1 MNDQMMNEGFWS
13 VQNKVWLQMAMW
25 MEWMQP
31 FLYCLL
37 AIALLG
43 LLWTF
48 VNMVLLCR
56 EEVFTK
62 KARKKI
68 KVHPKTEPVRPAEN
82 MTRVM
87 LKPRSRYAIKAL
99 FLLGYCCAFSMSMV
113 QAQSPLLN
121 TAIRNGDLKQVKTLI
136 AKGENINAPL
146 VEAADG
152 TTPLMYAVVNA
163 EADCVKLL
171 LEKGAEVQYL
181 LKTSKPD
188 GTWHVQTRVFPF
200 QKYFESGFPYGKDQ
214 WISAAATSW
223 AVMALA
229 LTIEPA
235 NTGTPIPW

>member
-13 VQNKVWLQMAMW
+13 VQNKAWLQMAIW
-25 MEWMQP
+25 MEWMRP

-37 AIALLG
+37 AIALLCI
-43 LLWTF
+43 LWAF
-48 VNMVLLCR
+48 VNMVMLCR

-68 KVHPKTEPVRPAEN
+68 NAHPKTEPVRPAEN
-82 MTRVM
+82 MTRVT

-99 FLLGYCCAFSMSMV
+99 FLLGYCCAIGPVMAY
-113 QAQSPLLN
+113 AQSSLLA
-121 TAIRNGDLKQVKTLI
+121 TQRSDAYATGQTLV
-136 AKGENINAPL
+136 AL
-146 VEAADG
+146 HR
-152 TTPLMYAVVNA
+152 AVGVPTSDPA
-163 EADCVKLL
+163 YQR
-171 LEKGAEVQYL
+171 GVQYL

-188 GTWHVQTRVFPF
+188 GTWHVQTRVFRF

-223 AVMALA
+223 AVMALT

-235 NTGTPIPW
+235 SAGNSVLW